1 MSRLIKYECSENF
14 SGHYW
19 IILYIPPTAK
29 LDCFL
34 EPYLG
39 YSTQLPLLPPT
50 AADFKLSKET
60 TKLDIQTTA
69 SRQHLCST
77 KVEQYETQSL
87 RSAPHNHPT
96 QLYLP
101 IDSILFYDKSSR
113 SQFKD
118 INKHPFVSYIDD
130 LIEFPQLKYM
140 QDIFQDV
147 RIIFR
152 SSSLQAQHQAVKDGV
167 GLALLHGFVAA
178 SDPKLQAILSKE
190 ISVTREYWMVVHED
204 MSQLARVRAVS
215 TFFTEVI
222 KKEQQRLMQ
231 IQLFKIIKIA

>member
-1 MSRLIKYECSENF
+1 MRRLIKYECSENF

-101 IDSILFYDKSSR
+101 IDIILFYDKSSR

-118 INKHPFVSYIDD
+118 INKHHHCQGPVPPPNTSPALYT
-130 LIEFPQLKYM
+130 PV
-140 QDIFQDV
+140 DV
-147 RIIFR
+147 PNKAVPRTIAHHNGPNTENPI
-152 SSSLQAQHQAVKDGV
+152 SSSVQFSTIQYSSVK
-167 GLALLHGFVAA
+167 F
-178 SDPKLQAILSKE
+178 
-190 ISVTREYWMVVHED
+190 
-204 MSQLARVRAVS
+204 S
-215 TFFTEVI
+215 TV
-222 KKEQQRLMQ
+222 
-231 IQLFKIIKIA
+231 